1 MIQTI
6 IFRPTTIHH
15 YHRQFEYYDQQQ
27 HSINQWQYV
36 ISEVMEYF
44 GPIWGGTPEHL
55 LNAISGH
62 LME

>member
-1 MIQTI
+1 MHDY
-6 IFRPTTIHH
+6 R
-15 YHRQFEYYDQQQ
+15 RQSEYYDQHQ